1 LKIYCEHGALTPKLR
16 ALQRSGRIELV
27 YFPYD
32 PGATTKKISPTAT
45 VSEAEWQDLNVKDW
59 NGLAHVRNW
68 DDFKGSEM
76 LPEILKIIGPSNRRD
91 ALHVD
96 SAHKS
101 ECRAF
106 VTTDSDILIHRKR
119 LESLLGV
126 RFFHSER
133 DAEALSKFIE
143 YASDRPTSAT

>member
-1 LKIYCEHGALTPKLR
+1 
-16 ALQRSGRIELV
+16 
-27 YFPYD
+27 
-32 PGATTKKISPTAT
+32 
-45 VSEAEWQDLNVKDW
+45 
-59 NGLAHVRNW
+59 
-68 DDFKGSEM
+68 M